1 MTPTLVTGL
10 AGPFFPTIDID
21 VSRMI
26 FPLWG
31 TPGAQN
37 EYVSPSV
44 EPFFE
49 PPVSWALNSGLFSYD
64 VASSSAIG
72 VDPLATGEAGFD
84 LEVIQ
89 DQISATVE
97 SFLASRV
104 GEVGAEDR
112 VLFFW
117 DLGLELA
124 GIRRKLY
131 GFDNERFFSFVSSGL
146 VQRFSE
152 QNTELKARGFDTA
165 SYFSA
170 TNLADMVRLAHV
182 FPRDY
187 LERIVETINIASGG
201 VWRHLSAIAALD
213 DPLERLY
220 YAEMC
225 YQYRWN
231 LTRLREHIRLKRFQ
245 THTVTR
251 QSDDILKKALV
262 QLSKG
267 DASEWIY
274 RDLVRLDFL
283 GLTEAKFLEFKREED
298 FEAFML
304 EKLTKIREEFGE
316 GFTFY
321 DNQVVRTYK
330 DVDGNKCVI
339 KMDIVGYVNDGIN
352 NYPIIVEL
360 KRVPFDNAVH
370 EQCLKY
376 KHVMKGVD
384 DQGRHMPPGYLK
396 PNEKRVLIMALV
408 PKFNPDFEKLREI
421 GLRGDGRR
429 SSIFVSLYTYHT
441 PPAKFLQKAIGRQM
455 ALSLERAVADHDRSL
470 FADFF
475 TPDMSPD
482 TSGVQ
487 RVFDRILGKI
497 PLDETSIQPQ
507 NPVAFIIPP
516 DKDPK
521 LPF

>member
-10 AGPFFPTIDID
+10 AGPFIPATGIDAPQ
-21 VSRMI
+21 MF
-26 FPLWG
+26 FPLYG
-31 TPGAQN
+31 TPGVQN
-37 EYVSPSV
+37 EYLAPSV

-49 PPVSWALNSGLFSYD
+49 PPTPWALNSGLFSY
-64 VASSSAIG
+64 G
-72 VDPLATGEAGFD
+72 VGCDYLLKSDPLATGEAGFD
-84 LEVIQ
+84 LKAIQ
-89 DQISATVE
+89 NEIGSIVE
-97 SFLASRV
+97 SFLASRT

-117 DLGLELA
+117 DLGKELA
-124 GIRRKLY
+124 QIRRKLY
-131 GFDNERFFSFVSSGL
+131 GFDNERFFGFVSSGL
-146 VQRFSE
+146 MERFSG
-152 QNTELKARGFDTA
+152 QNTGLKARGFNTA
-165 SYFSA
+165 FYFSA
-170 TNLADMVRLAHV
+170 ANLADMVRLAHV

-213 DPLERLY
+213 DPFERLY

-225 YQYRWN
+225 YQYRWT

-245 THTVTR
+245 THTVVR
-251 QSDDILKKALV
+251 QPDDVFKKAFV

-274 RDLVRLDFL
+274 RDLIRLDFL
-283 GLTEAKFLEFKREED
+283 GLTEDEFLGFKREED
-298 FEAFML
+298 FEAKML

-321 DNQVVRTYK
+321 DNQVIRTYK
-330 DVDGNKCVI
+330 DVDGNKCIV
-339 KMDIVGYVNDGIN
+339 KMDIVGYVNDGVN
-352 NYPIIVEL
+352 NYPIVVEL

-376 KHVMKGVD
+376 KHVVKGVD
-384 DQGRHMPPGYLK
+384 EQGRRMPPGYLK

-408 PKFNPDFEKLREI
+408 PKFNPDFEKVREI

-455 ALSLERAVADHDRSL
+455 ALSLERAVADQDRAL
-470 FADFF
+470 FMEFF
-475 TPDMSPD
+475 APDMVPD

-487 RVFDRILGKI
+487 SVFDRILGKI
-497 PLDETSIQPQ
+497 PLDEAPANPQ
-507 NPVAFIIPP
+507 DPVAFIIPP

>member
-10 AGPFFPTIDID
+10 AGP
-21 VSRMI
+21 I
-26 FPLWG
+26 FPAIGVEAPQMLFPMWG
-31 TPGAQN
+31 TPGVQN
-37 EYVSPSV
+37 EYLVPSV
-44 EPFFE
+44 DSVFE

-64 VASSSAIG
+64 VSSNCSPTS
-72 VDPLATGEAGFD
+72 DPLATGDAGFD
-84 LEVIQ
+84 LNAIQ
-89 DQISATVE
+89 DKIGASVDA
-97 SFLASRV
+97 FLASRV

-117 DLGLELA
+117 DLGQELA

-131 GFDNERFFSFVSSGL
+131 GFDNKHFFSFVSAEL
-146 VQRFSE
+146 VRRFSA

-165 SYFSA
+165 TYFSA
-170 TNLADMVRLAHV
+170 TNLADMVRLANV

-201 VWRHLSAIAALD
+201 VWQHLLAIAALD
-213 DPLERLY
+213 DPFERLY

-245 THTVTR
+245 THTVVR
-251 QSDDILKKALV
+251 QPDDVFKKAFV

-274 RDLVRLDFL
+274 RDLIRLDFL
-283 GLTEAKFLEFKREED
+283 GLTEDEFLGFKREED
-298 FEAFML
+298 FEAKML

-321 DNQVVRTYK
+321 DNQVIRTYK
-330 DVDGNKCVI
+330 DVDGNKCVA
-339 KMDIVGYVNDGIN
+339 KMDIVGYVNDGVN
-352 NYPIIVEL
+352 NYPIVVEL

-376 KHVMKGVD
+376 KHVIKGVD
-384 DQGRHMPPGYLK
+384 EQGRRMPPGYLK

-441 PPAKFLQKAIGRQM
+441 PPAKFLQKAIGRQL
-455 ALSLERAVADHDRSL
+455 ALSLERAVADRDRAM
-470 FADFF
+470 FVEFF
-475 TPDMSPD
+475 TPDMIPD
-482 TSGVQ
+482 ASGAQ
-487 RVFDRILGKI
+487 QVFDRILGKI
-497 PLDETSIQPQ
+497 SSDETSTKSQD
-507 NPVAFIIPP
+507 PVAFIIPP